1 MTLHWWRKVE
11 RRRKKPQ
18 HSAGFEPATS
28 RLCSVCSTTVL
39 QLWPKSPKS
48 CFANRCSFVCRRLGH
63 HLRGPDQVRVGP
75 LLGHF
80 RSLLHGSA
88 LRPLQVK
95 PMPLPVAETCWA
107 GAVIFCKKIQF
118 SKKLRGGTS
127 SIFSS
132 SSWTWAFKVEPELW
146 IFIIERTELSSASL
160 KSPYLKSSAY
170 IYIYFLPIIQLKHY
184 EYYNA
189 FNKRKVVV
197 LGLQTQ

>member
-1 MTLHWWRKVE
+1 MKE
-11 RRRKKPQ
+11 SRKKKKKAQ
-18 HSAGFEPATS
+18 YTAGFEPATS

-39 QLWPKSPKS
+39 QLRPKSPKS

-107 GAVIFCKKIQF
+107 GAVIFLQKYPVQQEVERWNEPNFFEPKVNLSFQSRARALDFYHRAHWAEFCS
-118 SKKLRGGTS
+118 SKKPAFEVFSQYIHILFTHHSVKALR
-127 SIFSS
+127 
-132 SSWTWAFKVEPELW
+132 
-146 IFIIERTELSSASL
+146 
-160 KSPYLKSSAY
+160 
-170 IYIYFLPIIQLKHY
+170 
-184 EYYNA
+184 
-189 FNKRKVVV
+189 V
-197 LGLQTQ
+197 L